1 MTARAEAIPAVTADQ
16 MREVDRLMVDTYGVS
31 LPQMMEL
38 AGRALA
44 EVVRLML
51 DGTVQRARVLVAA
64 GKGNNG
70 GGGLAAARHL
80 ANWGTDVTVLL
91 EDGGALAGVPEQQ
104 YLAARSAGAAA
115 VEGRGALTVVR
126 SGAADLLVD
135 ALIGLGLRGA
145 PKGWAAEIIARINE
159 SGIPVLALD
168 VPSGLDATSGE
179 CFPPCIQAAA
189 TLTLALPKT
198 GLLTARGRAAAGRLY
213 LADIGVPPALYRHLG
228 LTVGP
233 VFAQETIVSLD
244 PQGGHLASRDA

>member
-1 MTARAEAIPAVTADQ
+1 MTVRGEAIPAVTADQ
-16 MREVDRLMVDTYGVS
+16 MREVDRLMTDTYGIS

-44 EVVRLML
+44 EVVRRML
-51 DGTVQRARVLVAA
+51 NGTVRRARVLVAA
-64 GKGNNG
+64 GNGNNG

-80 ANWGTDVTVLL
+80 ANWGTHATVLL

-104 YLAARSAGAAA
+104 YRAARSAGVTA
-115 VEGRGALTVVR
+115 VEGQRALKAVR

-135 ALIGLGLRGA
+135 ALIGYGLKGA
-145 PKGWAAEIIARINE
+145 PKGWTAEIIARINE

-179 CFPPCIQAAA
+179 CFHPCIQAAA
-189 TLTLALPKT
+189 TLTLALPKI
-198 GLLTARGRAAAGRLY
+198 GLLTTRGRVAAGRLY
-213 LADIGVPPALYRHLG
+213 LADIGIPPALYRHLG

-244 PQGGHLASRDA
+244 P

>member
-16 MREVDRLMVDTYGVS
+16 MREVDRLMVDMYGVS

-44 EVVRLML
+44 EVGRRML
-51 DGTVQRARVLVAA
+51 NGTGRRARVLVAA

-80 ANWGTDVTVLL
+80 ANWGTHATVLL
-91 EDGGALAGVPEQQ
+91 EDSGALAGVPEQQ
-104 YLAARSAGAAA
+104 YRAARSAGVAV
-115 VEGRGALTVVR
+115 VEGRGALKVVR

-135 ALIGLGLRGA
+135 ALIGYGLRGA
-145 PKGWAAEIIARINE
+145 PKGWTAEIIGRINE

-168 VPSGLDATSGE
+168 VPSGLEATSGE
-179 CFPPCIQAAA
+179 CLQPCIQAVA

-198 GLLTARGRAAAGRLY
+198 GLLTPRGRAAAGRLY
-213 LADIGVPPALYRHLG
+213 LADIGIPPALYRHLG
-228 LTVGP
+228 LAVGP
-233 VFAQETIVSLD
+233 VFAQETIVALD
-244 PQGGHLASRDA
+244 PQGRHLVGRDA